1 MRCNPALLLLPLVA
15 ACATPEGEYPSLAI
29 RDAERIGGSFEPVAP
44 EPYIPAPTSAA
55 VLGRLDE
62 LTAEA
67 ARAHQAFL
75 AETPGARAAV
85 NAASGGSV
93 GSETWARAQVAVSTL
108 QASRGRAMIALADL
122 DRLMVDAAIEGAE
135 LERIVSTRDAVIAQ
149 VDQQNGAIEDLLGSL
164 Q

>member
-1 MRCNPALLLLPLVA
+1 
-15 ACATPEGEYPSLAI
+15 
-29 RDAERIGGSFEPVAP
+29 
-44 EPYIPAPTSAA
+44 
-55 VLGRLDE
+55 

-122 DRLMVDAAIEGAE
+122 DRLYVDAAVEGAE
-135 LERIVSTRDAVIAQ
+135 LARIGAARETVAAQ
-149 VDQQNGAIEDLLGSL
+149 VEEQNRTIDALIGSL
-164 Q
+164 PR